1 MGKQDFKLKLG
12 GWDTLSR
19 NCLMGAAESSCFLEL
34 TRECGPGR

>member
-19 NCLMGAAESSCFLEL
+19 NCLMGAAESSGLLEPS
-34 TRECGPGR
+34 RERGPGR